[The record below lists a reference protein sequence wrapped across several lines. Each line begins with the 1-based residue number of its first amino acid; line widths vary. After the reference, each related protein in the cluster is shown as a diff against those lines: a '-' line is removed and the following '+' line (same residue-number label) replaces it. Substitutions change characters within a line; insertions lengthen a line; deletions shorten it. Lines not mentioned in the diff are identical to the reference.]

1 MYRQLNAVNGG
12 SFDQTQSH
20 SRRSGG
26 QGGYIQL
33 GRKILMHMRGHRL
46 KGSTHACASCKH
58 VVDRVALV
66 SLSTVW

>member
-1 MYRQLNAVNGG
+1 MVGALTRHNPTATGVGA
-12 SFDQTQSH
+12 
-20 SRRSGG
+20 REA
-26 QGGYIQL
+26 YIQS
-33 GRKILMHMRGHRL
+33 GRKILMHMRGDRL